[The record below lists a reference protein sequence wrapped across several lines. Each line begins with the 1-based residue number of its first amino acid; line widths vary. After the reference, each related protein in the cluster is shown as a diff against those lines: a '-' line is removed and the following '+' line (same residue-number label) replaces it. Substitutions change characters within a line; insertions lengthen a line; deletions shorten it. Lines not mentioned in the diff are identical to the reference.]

1 MLSKHVINALLSLP
15 SESKNKI
22 IKAQDL
28 LKGLPFMIGFAYD
41 KSYAEIMSNPGKL
54 LNTWKCD
61 GIDTPA
67 LYISSTDTNQ
77 LLFISVK
84 KNNIND
90 FTSMNTLLKYRELCF
105 FNPSQIKGK
114 TYVPQYGA
122 NACGIG
128 LIEQHEN
135 GLIWISDSE
144 TGAQEWSEIEEQN
157 WLTMPNQ
164 LINIPFS
171 VAEDDE
177 GKELLFQH
185 LNSLGIKFVY
195 DEEISHMFK
204 NSVKGLM
211 TLQQY
216 RSLFKF

>member
-41 KSYAEIMSNPGKL
+41 KSYAEIMSNPRKL
-54 LNTWKCD
+54 LNTWKCE

-77 LLFISVK
+77 LLFVSVK
-84 KNNIND
+84 KHNIND
-90 FTSMNTLLKYRELCF
+90 FTSMNTILKYRELCF

-122 NACGIG
+122 NSCGIG
-128 LIEQHEN
+128 LIEQHKN
-135 GLIWISDSE
+135 GLIWISDLE
-144 TGAQEWSEIEEQN
+144 AGPQEWSDIGQSN
-157 WLTMPNQ
+157 TVPDQ

-171 VAEDDE
+171 VTEDDE
-177 GKELLFQH
+177 GKQLLFKH
-185 LNSLGIKFVY
+185 LEELGIRYVY
-195 DEEISHMFK
+195 DEELSNMFT
-204 NSVKGLM
+204 NSTKGLM

-216 RSLFKF
+216 RSLFKI

>member
-22 IKAQDL
+22 IKTQDL

-41 KSYAEIMSNPGKL
+41 KSYAEIMNNPRKISH
-54 LNTWKCD
+54 TWKSEG

-67 LYISSTDTNQ
+67 LYISSTDTNF
-77 LLFISVK
+77 LLFESK
-84 KNNIND
+84 KGNLNHFI
-90 FTSMNTLLKYRELCF
+90 SMNTLLKYRELCF
-105 FNPSQIKGK
+105 FNPSLIKGK

-128 LIEQHEN
+128 LIELHEN

-144 TGAQEWSEIEEQN
+144 SGPEEWSDIKN
-157 WLTMPNQ
+157 HGVTMPDQ
-164 LINIPFS
+164 LINIPHS
-171 VAEDDE
+171 VTEDEE
-177 GKELLFQH
+177 GKHMLFQQ
-185 LNSLGIKFVY
+185 LEELGIRYVY
-195 DEEISHMFK
+195 DEELSNMF
-204 NSVKGLM
+204 NNDVRGLM
-211 TLQQY
+211 SLQQY